1 MQDQHRSNPAR
12 ILLPSERPIFH
23 PGDGRGGWRAVS
35 CAGNVRGEQRAAPTV
50 RAEGAG
56 LRPSRRPL
64 ADRPPRLGLVGRA
77 WSGGLALA
85 LLRRCLDLS
94 LPAMA
99 TASGRP
105 AAAPPDACWP
115 PRAPRCLPPSQN
127 NILLHP
133 LT

>member
-64 ADRPPRLGLVGRA
+64 ADRPPRPGLVGRA
-77 WSGGLALA
+77 RFSRSH
-85 LLRRCLDLS
+85 RRSVDLS
-94 LPAMA
+94 LSPPWPRRRA
-99 TASGRP
+99 RP
-105 AAAPPDACWP
+105 AGCSAPDAWWP
-115 PRAPRCLPPSQN
+115 LHAPCFPSPSQN
-127 NILLHP
+127 DILLHP